1 VHAVEFSRIGCAWE
15 FLAKEISRAAIQ
27 IHHFLK
33 TQKPRRFF
41 TSFLDDGPSILGQ
54 KFEVKKPLL
63 RLRLAVLEP
72 VFYAEIQALGNLTRL
87 RCRKP

>member
-15 FLAKEISRAAIQ
+15 FLTKEISRAISRFIIFQ
-27 IHHFLK
+27 RRK
-33 TQKPRRFF
+33 NQKVF
-41 TSFLDDGPSILGQ
+41 TSFLDDGPSILDP
-54 KFEVKKPLL
+54 KKEDKNPLF

-87 RCRKP
+87 RC

>member
-1 VHAVEFSRIGCAWE
+1 MRLG
-15 FLAKEISRAAIQ
+15 ISNKRNLQGDIQ

-33 TQKPRRFF
+33 TQKPKRFF
-41 TSFLDDGPSILGQ
+41 TSFLDDGPSILDAKPG
-54 KFEVKKPLL
+54 VKKPLL

-87 RCRKP
+87 RCWQALSQIKSAKI